1 MDNDKITWLFG
12 IEKYFHFIQDKDKKQ
27 FIKNLISLKYA
38 DHGNKPWPLKNL
50 ISTDYE
56 KFPNQGREGRLN
68 FYTNVCSTDEVT
80 TADIIK
86 TLGSIWPD
94 DILVNKLVKIVE
106 LGKEDILP
114 VIFSKSQVFSK
125 IWMAEVLTKFNLNF
139 DNILLIGGW
148 LTHHSLYLKDIN
160 FKKLYSIDPDKDI
173 NDLIEVINPDAFV
186 ENKTVDECFDEN
198 NNITFYNN
206 VITPNLVINT
216 SSEHMDTAWFKKLK
230 PGTTVFI
237 ENNSDAIP
245 EHINYSENFDAF
257 LAKYPLTTIHYKGEM
272 TFPKYKRYALY
283 GVK

>member
-27 FIKNLISLKYA
+27 FIRHLINLKYTDQA
-38 DHGNKPWPLKNL
+38 SKPWPLKNL
-50 ISTDYE
+50 ISDDYK
-56 KFPNQGREGRLN
+56 KFPEADRDNRLN
-68 FYTNVCSTDEVT
+68 FYTNICSTDEVT
-80 TADIIK
+80 TADIIR

-139 DNILLIGGW
+139 NNILLIGGW

-160 FKKLYSIDPDKDI
+160 FGKLYSVDPDKDI
-173 NDLIEVINPDAFV
+173 NDLIEIINPDAFV
-186 ENKTVDECFDEN
+186 ENKQINECFDEN
-198 NNITFYNN
+198 NNIVFYNS
-206 VITPNLVINT
+206 ILKPDLVINT
-216 SSEHMDTAWFKKLK
+216 SSEHMDTEWFNRLA

-237 ENNSDAIP
+237 ENNNDDIP
-245 EHINYSENFDAF
+245 EHINSSETFDEF
-257 LAKYPLTTIHYKGEM
+257 LSKYPVSKTYYKGEM